1 MKKILASLLLVC
13 VLCFCSCG
21 NVPPV
26 AETTASEATEATE
39 AAEWTPKLW
48 NAAPVLA
55 YPEVHPENV
64 DIELSLEAYTF
75 PSDVEEIEITMTNKK
90 GTVYRYCP
98 MIWLEVDGRPDS
110 YYYEGSFWVPVPY
123 EDISP
128 FNSLNTSLETLPF
141 TFKTACLKEGYKMT
155 AGCRYRFV
163 IYVENEPH
171 YVEFEIKD

>member
-1 MKKILASLLLVC
+1 MKKILTFLLLAC
-13 VLCFCSCG
+13 VLCFGSCG
-21 NVPPV
+21 DAPDT
-26 AETTASEATEATE
+26 AETTNAE

-98 MIWLEVDGRPDS
+98 MIWLEVRGRPDS
-110 YYYEGSFWVPVPY
+110 YYYEGRFWVSVPY

-155 AGCRYRFV
+155 AGRRYRFV

>member
-1 MKKILASLLLVC
+1 MKKILAFLLLAC

-26 AETTASEATEATE
+26 TETTNTD
-39 AAEWTPKLW
+39 AAKAMEWTPKLW
-48 NAAPVLA
+48 NAAPVSE
-55 YPEVHPENV
+55 YPEAHPENV

-75 PSDVEEIEITMTNKK
+75 PSDVEEIVITMTNKK

-98 MIWLEVDGRPDS
+98 MIWLEVNGRPDS
-110 YYYEGSFWVPVPY
+110 YYYDGVRFWIPVPY

-128 FNSLNTSLETLPF
+128 FPSLNASSETIPF